1 MNLDARIQKLKHTTP
16 ILCSARNVAWTLADT
31 GLDYVEQVC
40 MMQQG
45 KKEDKLREQIPR
57 GKMDGVEAGRS
68 NESMHSPRS
77 NRSNKV

>member
-1 MNLDARIQKLKHTTP
+1 MDSVRHMGYVRHMDSVRHTDSVRHS
-16 ILCSARNVAWTLADT
+16 IS
-31 GLDYVEQVC
+31 YVEQVC

-57 GKMDGVEAGRS
+57 GKMDMAGAGRS
-68 NESMHSPRS
+68 NESMDSPRS